1 VLSPLTTSVTAQA
14 SDGGVTVTTT
24 GSVNAAWTDSA
35 SGVVAFVDVGWT
47 ASNCPVSSCAAQ
59 LNLNPDL
66 DWSYAFTAD
75 TDGTFTISWTVAA
88 DATTTDTTGLFGI
101 GFYWDGVL
109 QDVLRLADGNGTV
122 SIPVQAGQTNT
133 VGRTCPVLSAA
144 RHLNR
149 CLAGS
154 GRYTENPDRMEYY
167 PMIFFRIC
175 QIMDEIHNLLPE

>member
-122 SIPVQAGQTNT
+122 SIPVQAGQTYT
-133 VGRTCPVLSAA
+133 VGLRNGANLSGFV
-144 RHLNR
+144 
-149 CLAGS
+149 GS
-154 GRYTENPDRMEYY
+154 PPPKPLPGRIRAIYRKSRPDG
-167 PMIFFRIC
+167 I
-175 QIMDEIHNLLPE
+175 LPNDLFPHMPDHG